1 MSMNLKEALEKEE
14 GKNKKPAEQVVEQE
28 QPKAA
33 KKAVEKIKEEIE
45 KIDSE
50 KEMTKAE
57 EKKSG
62 LFNFKEE
69 NDFMPRIVKLHFYG
83 KNKLSKPT
91 KDYILNK
98 SIKDIVEGE
107 STEKEIGAYI
117 LNAFIQKAMEEIPF
131 VPLKDK
137 VKLINSALE
146 AADNDLF
153 KVVDINE
160 DKITMRLNESEL
172 TFILVQ

>member
-14 GKNKKPAEQVVEQE
+14 GKNKKPAEQVGEQE

-83 KNKLSKPT
+83 KNRLSTPK

-98 SIKDIVEGE
+98 PIKDIEEGDNE
-107 STEKEIGAYI
+107 EKIGIYI
-117 LNAFIQKAMEEIPF
+117 LNAFIQKAMESIPF
-131 VPLKDK
+131 TPLTDTTE
-137 VKLINSALE
+137 LINSAIE
-146 AADNDLF
+146 TADNDLF
-153 KVVDINE
+153 KVVSLID
-160 DKITMRLNESEL
+160 DKITIKIYDSEL
-172 TFILVQ
+172 TFILVE